1 MEMIGFRATK
11 EMLAKLKEIALKER
25 RPLSNLVRMIVE
37 DWLED
42 HYGDEVQAV
51 KEKPPKY
58 KSDKE

>member
-11 EMLAKLKEIALKER
+11 EMLAKLKEIARKER

-42 HYGDEVQAV
+42 HYGDEVQEV
-51 KEKPPKY
+51 PEKTPKH

>member
-11 EMLAKLKEIALKER
+11 EMLAKLKEIARKER

-51 KEKPPKY
+51 HEKPPKY

>member
-11 EMLAKLKEIALKER
+11 EMLAKLKEIARKER

-37 DWLED
+37 DWLE
-42 HYGDEVQAV
+42 HNYGDEVQDV
-51 KEKPPKY
+51 HKKTPKY